1 MIGLFRPSVLGL
13 IPGSHM
19 FMLDS
24 PMIQQ
29 GGQGHGA
36 DDGREQER

>member
-1 MIGLFRPSVLGL
+1 MIGLFLPSVLGL

-24 PMIQQ
+24 SYGQQ
-29 GGQGHGA
+29 GGRGHGA

>member
-1 MIGLFRPSVLGL
+1 MIGLSLLFVV
-13 IPGSHM
+13 IGSHM